1 MVNICLILLKFFIN
15 LCIFIINSL
24 VCGGGGGGEDSNVV
38 TAFIVNHADIEMLDW
53 HSNREKAPFPRALW
67 LDDVPLVELLEGLNE
82 LRH

>member
-1 MVNICLILLKFFIN
+1 MNICLILLKISIN
-15 LCIFIINSL
+15 HRIFIINSL
-24 VCGGGGGGEDSNVV
+24 VCWGGEDSNVV
-38 TAFIVNHADIEMLDW
+38 MAFIVNHVGIEMLNW